1 MLDYKALIGNN
12 IAHLRRENKLKQ
24 SELAVMLNVSNKAVS
39 KWETGHS
46 LPDITLLPKIAKIF
60 NVSIDQI
67 FN

>member
-12 IAHLRRENKLKQ
+12 IAQMRRENKLKQ

>member
-12 IAHLRRENKLKQ
+12 IAQMRRENKLKQ

-39 KWETGHS
+39 KWETGHG